1 MAQALARSLPLPFSR
16 HSKSH
21 DGSDEGD
28 EGWCCDVEGRARSC
42 ACRSHRSEAC
52 RGQEDARSFG
62 GGCHSASQDG
72 QVHHSR
78 PLHDQDA
85 QEACDQ
91 GWQEGGFREGDDGE
105 GEACEDCGE
114 GLPSE
119 GIEGR
124 HLGSLFV
131 KACLSS
137 RACMCENFTDA
148 ARSACEW
155 TPFQMYFSHVRLA
168 KK

>member
-42 ACRSHRSEAC
+42 ACRSHRVEAC

-62 GGCHSASQDG
+62 GGCHSASQIG

-91 GWQEGGFREGDDGE
+91 GWQEGGVREGDDGE

-119 GIEGR
+119 SAEGR
-124 HLGSLFV
+124 HLNLFV
-131 KACLSS
+131 EQGVRVWTIHRCCLVSMWVDPVPDVFLTCPT
-137 RACMCENFTDA
+137 R
-148 ARSACEW
+148 
-155 TPFQMYFSHVRLA
+155 